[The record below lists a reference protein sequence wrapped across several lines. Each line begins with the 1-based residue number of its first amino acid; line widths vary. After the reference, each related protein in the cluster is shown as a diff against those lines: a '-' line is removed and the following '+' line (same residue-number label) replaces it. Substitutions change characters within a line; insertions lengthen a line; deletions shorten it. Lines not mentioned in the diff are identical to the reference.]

1 MAAWVAAAI
10 VLCGALLPVGSWA
23 QDIRE
28 AFARAQ
34 ATDPTYLQAVANLE
48 VAQSR
53 RGQARAQLLPQLGIS
68 GTSNWNDRR
77 YDTHGSIFPPTNSQY
92 NSTSAQVTLT
102 ESLWRHPYLI
112 GAHQASVLV
121 NAAQYQQAAAAQ
133 DLAVRLLQ
141 AWFDLMASTD
151 QVGAANKAVSAAE
164 NEWQAVHRS
173 SELSLASQPE
183 EAEAFARL
191 EMARA
196 DLIASQGEAAAKRA
210 ALEEILGPG
219 LDWEPPRLA
228 EPPAGFLLE
237 AQPLTWWLERV
248 ERASPTIVAARE
260 TLEAARA
267 QVRKEQAG
275 HEPTVDL
282 VATYGRNNQG
292 DGNFPG
298 QLGYDIRQKTI
309 GVQVNIPLYAG
320 GGVRARVREALAEQ
334 GRALQ
339 QLNAAIRTS
348 RTQVTVAWNQLA
360 AARARQAAARQAVK
374 SAAVSLERARQGRSG
389 GVKADIDVLKA
400 DTQAALA
407 QRDLNRANYDLV
419 LNSARLKAGTADF
432 SAQDIDRLAGLFVA
446 RAASPPNPPD
456 AP

>member
-1 MAAWVAAAI
+1 MAA
-10 VLCGALLPVGSWA
+10 LLLGCVGVPAGSMA

-34 ATDPTYLQAVANLE
+34 STDPTYLQAVANLE

-68 GTSNWNDRR
+68 GTTNWNDRR

-92 NSTSAQVTLT
+92 NSTNAQVTLS

-121 NAAQYQQAAAAQ
+121 SAAEYQQSAAAQ

-141 AWFDLMASTD
+141 AWFDLMGAVDEVEAAS
-151 QVGAANKAVSAAE
+151 QAVAAAE
-164 NEWQAVHRS
+164 NEWQVVQRS
-173 SELSLASQPE
+173 SALALASRPE
-183 EAEAFARL
+183 EAEALARL
-191 EMARA
+191 ETTRA
-196 DLIASQGEAAAKRA
+196 ELVAAQGEAAAKRA
-210 ALEEILGPG
+210 AIEEILGPG
-219 LDWEPPRLA
+219 IEWTPPRLA
-228 EPPAGFLLE
+228 EPPAAFLIDN
-237 AQPLTWWLERV
+237 QPLAWWLERI
-248 ERASPTIVAARE
+248 ERGSPGIIAAHE

-309 GVQVNIPLYAG
+309 GLQVNIPLYSG

-334 GRALQ
+334 DRALQ
-339 QLNAAIRTS
+339 QLSAAIRTG

-360 AARARQAAARQAVK
+360 AARARQSAARSAVK
-374 SAAVSLERARQGRSG
+374 SAAISLELAQQGRRQ

-400 DTQAALA
+400 TAQAALA
-407 QRDLNRANYDLV
+407 RRDLNHAHYDLV
-419 LNSARLKAGTADF
+419 LNSARLKAAVADL
-432 SAQDIDRLAGLFVA
+432 STQDIDRLAGLMVA
-446 RAASPPNPPD
+446 RAVSTGVAESP
-456 AP
+456 